1 MSWNWIITKID
12 DEGEMLSAFG
22 QLIFTNAQNYVGG
35 GDPNGTVNLDK
46 GSAGVA
52 GVSQNTAGL
61 PVFLSGQTALRATR
75 PAFEIN
81 VQIESGYNAVIVPG
95 SGPLNF
101 KIKILD
107 PATKAE
113 LGAGAYPAAL
123 ISAVFNYLL
132 LKFKRNI

>member
-22 QLIFTNAQNYVGG
+22 QLVFTGNYATG
-35 GDPNGTVNLDK
+35 GDAGGTVNLDK
-46 GSAGVA
+46 GTAGVS

-61 PVFLSGQTALRATR
+61 PVFLSGQTQLRATR
-75 PAFEIN
+75 PAFEQNI
-81 VQIESGYNAVIVPG
+81 QIESGYNAVIVPG
-95 SGPLNF
+95 SGPTNF
-101 KIKILD
+101 KIKIID
-107 PATKAE
+107 PSTKAE

-123 ISAVFNYLL
+123 TSAVFNYLL